1 MRILIIG
8 GTILT
13 GPFVVRQLHEM
24 GHEVV
29 IFHRGQHEVDLPP
42 DVQHIHGDRQ
52 QLPEYAGEFRRFA
65 PDVVLDNV
73 ALTEQHARTLM
84 QTFRGLTRR
93 VVVPSS
99 IDVYRAYG
107 RIHGTEPGPP
117 EPVPLTEE
125 APLREKLTQ
134 VGESHEK
141 RWVEREVMGDPELP
155 GTVLRLPMIYGPGDY
170 IHRLFAHLKRMDDRR
185 PAILL
190 PKGWAEQRASRGY
203 AENMAAAIV
212 LAVVD
217 ERATGRIYNVAEP
230 EGFSLAEWVSR
241 IGQAVGWSG
250 DIVINP
256 KLGIEPEAVQH
267 WVVDTSRIRQE
278 LGYAEPI
285 PLEDALRRT
294 IEWERANPPDDAFRE
309 RFAQFEPGLTFDYAA
324 EDTVL
329 AELGWND
336 G

>member
-1 MRILIIG
+1 MRILVIG
-8 GTILT
+8 GTGIT

-24 GHEVV
+24 GHDVV
-29 IFHRGQHEVDLPP
+29 IFHSGQHEPELPP
-42 DVQHIHGDRQ
+42 EVRHIHGPWEH
-52 QLPEYAGEFRRFA
+52 LTEYADEFRRFA
-65 PDVVLDNV
+65 PDVVLHNG
-73 ALTEQHARTLM
+73 ATTEQDGRTLM
-84 QTFRGLTRR
+84 QMFRGVARR

-99 IDVYRAYG
+99 IDVYRAFG

-117 EPVPLTEE
+117 DPVPLTED
-125 APLREKLTQ
+125 APLREKLTS
-134 VGESHEK
+134 VGERHEK

-155 GTVLRLPMIYGPGDY
+155 GTVLRLPTIYGPRDY
-170 IHRLFAHLKRMDDRR
+170 MHRLYAYLKRMDDQRS
-185 PAILL
+185 AVLL

-203 AENMAAAIV
+203 AKNMAAATV

-230 EGFSLAEWVSR
+230 EGFSLAEWVRR

-267 WVVDTSRIRQE
+267 FVVDTRRIRQE
-278 LGYAEPI
+278 LGYVEPI
-285 PLEDALRRT
+285 PLEKALRRT

-309 RFAQFEPGLTFDYAA
+309 RFAHFEPALKFDYAA
-324 EDTVL
+324 EDAVL
-329 AELGWND
+329 AELGRD
-336 G
+336 AR